1 MRFVRVDEKMDWES
15 MDRIREVNRKVRE
28 IDWE

>member
-1 MRFVRVDEKMDWES
+1 MRFIRVDEKMDWES